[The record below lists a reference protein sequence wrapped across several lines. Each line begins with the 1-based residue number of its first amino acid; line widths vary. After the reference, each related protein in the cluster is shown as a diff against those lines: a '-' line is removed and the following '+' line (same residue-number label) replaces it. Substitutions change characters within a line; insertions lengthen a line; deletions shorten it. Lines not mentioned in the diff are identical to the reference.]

1 MREREGVR
9 ERELPPGR
17 REPQSCDL
25 TGEKQRLLD
34 TNRESTRGGGGGQSI
49 MKWKYNPANSRW
61 QNYYNNKSCARVE
74 RSEHFF
80 LFLLDF

>member
-1 MREREGVR
+1 MREGVR

-34 TNRESTRGGGGGQSI
+34 TNRESTRGRGRGSVDNEMEI
-49 MKWKYNPANSRW
+49 
-61 QNYYNNKSCARVE
+61 
-74 RSEHFF
+74 
-80 LFLLDF
+80 